1 MGAGTKR
8 VCLGVVTGAHG
19 VRGLVR
25 VKPFTAE
32 PAAVAA
38 YGAVVGDGGSRELT
52 LVVVGQAGK
61 GDVLVRVSGI
71 TNRTAAEALKGTR
84 LFVPRD
90 RLPAPVDGDE
100 FYQADLIGLA
110 AVDRDGSAFGTVRAV
125 HNFGAG
131 DVLEV
136 TGTDGTS
143 VMLPFTKDVV
153 PTVEIAAGRV
163 VVVPPPGLL
172 DPPAPLHSRPSDAPK
187 AHRRKR
193 ADG

>member
-1 MGAGTKR
+1 MGTGAR
-8 VCLGVVTGAHG
+8 QVCLGVVTGAHG
-19 VRGLVR
+19 IRGLVR

-38 YGAVVGDGGSRELT
+38 YGPVVGDDSGELT

-71 TNRTAAEALKGTR
+71 SNRTAAEALKGTR

-100 FYQADLIGLA
+100 FYQADLVGLA
-110 AVDRDGSAFGTVRAV
+110 AVDRDGSVFGTVRAV

-131 DVLEV
+131 DVLEI
-136 TGTDGTS
+136 TGADGVS

-153 PTVEIAAGRV
+153 PTIDIAAGRV
-163 VVVPPPGLL
+163 VVVPPPDLL
-172 DPPAPLHSRPSDAPK
+172 DPPAPLRRRPSDAPK
-187 AHRRKR
+187 ARRRKR
-193 ADG
+193 PDG